1 MPERKVLGVCS
12 GGFNG
17 TNSSFGEN
25 ASAQIKNHREH
36 GTSAIYFTI
45 FARKEEKMK
54 KEDCFYLGRIAKTHG
69 IKGEV
74 TIKIDADDP
83 SAYLDM
89 KYFYLEYNKVLTPFF
104 VEKLI
109 LTGDKFFATIQDVKT
124 LEAAQNYVGKSVY
137 LPLEMLPKLSGK
149 QFYFHEVIGFALI
162 DAEKGD
168 LGPIKEI
175 LEYPTQAI
183 IQVIKDGKEIL
194 IPVLDEVIQKVD
206 RKEKKLYVKA
216 PEGLIDMYLG

>member
-1 MPERKVLGVCS
+1 MLAAQNRLKNRCKNRKLILN
-12 GGFNG
+12 F
-17 TNSSFGEN
+17 
-25 ASAQIKNHREH
+25 QKI
-36 GTSAIYFTI
+36 III

-109 LTGDKFFATIQDVKT
+109 MSGDKFFATIQDVKT
-124 LEAAQNYVGKSVY
+124 LEAAQAYVGKSVY

-149 QFYFHEVIGFALI
+149 QFYFHEVIGFALV